1 MEDIR
6 KQVEDSIRVMQA
18 LLTDD
23 LLIKEISNSAEVC
36 VEALKAG
43 RKILIAGNGGSAA
56 DAQHMAG
63 ELVNRFMFERPG
75 LSAIALTTDTSVLT
89 SVSNDSGF
97 EEVFSRQVEALGSEG
112 DILILISTSGRSM
125 NILKAAETAH
135 KKNVSVI
142 GLTGRTGGQMDKY
155 CDLLIKVPSDNTPRI
170 QECHILIEHILCSII
185 ENKIFKASDIA

>member
-97 EEVFSRQVEALGSEG
+97 EEVFSRQVEALGGEG
-112 DILILISTSGRSM
+112 DVLILISTSGRSM

-185 ENKIFKASDIA
+185 ENKIFKGI

>member
-112 DILILISTSGRSM
+112 DVLILISTSGRSM

>member
-112 DILILISTSGRSM
+112 DVLILISTSGRSM

-185 ENKIFKASDIA
+185 ENKIFKGI

>member
-75 LSAIALTTDTSVLT
+75 LCAIALTTDTSVLT

-112 DILILISTSGRSM
+112 DVLILISTSGRSM

-185 ENKIFKASDIA
+185 ENKIFKGI

>member
-97 EEVFSRQVEALGSEG
+97 EEVFSRQVEALGGEG
-112 DILILISTSGRSM
+112 DVLILISTSGRSM

-142 GLTGRTGGQMDKY
+142 GLTGRTGGRMDKY

-185 ENKIFKASDIA
+185 ENKIFKGI

>member
-112 DILILISTSGRSM
+112 DVLILISTSGRSM

-142 GLTGRTGGQMDKY
+142 GLTGRTGGRMDKY

-185 ENKIFKASDIA
+185 ENKIFKGI

>member
-1 MEDIR
+1 
-6 KQVEDSIRVMQA
+6 
-18 LLTDD
+18 
-23 LLIKEISNSAEVC
+23 
-36 VEALKAG
+36 
-43 RKILIAGNGGSAA
+43 
-56 DAQHMAG
+56 
-63 ELVNRFMFERPG
+63 
-75 LSAIALTTDTSVLT
+75 
-89 SVSNDSGF
+89 DSGF

-185 ENKIFKASDIA
+185 ENKIFKGI

>member
-185 ENKIFKASDIA
+185 ENKIFKGI